1 MSLCQ
6 WHCTLRSLHMIMH
19 VSCCQQCQRPAK
31 SQHKS
36 FKGKQLV
43 THTYLSHT
51 CTSLSHTQ
59 IHMCTHTLTYIHTYT
74 HTLTVKRNCVT
85 IVIHISQIHCR
96 QLKALLEL
104 HRERKQRIK
113 LGLASANIP
122 SHKSLIWGTTVAV
135 SGSKTSPMG
144 LWCVLSNLYP
154 LDVF

>member
-1 MSLCQ
+1 MPMTLHFEVTSHDNACELLSAMSETSKVTAQVFQRETTC
-6 WHCTLRSLHMIMH
+6 HPYIPFTYMYIPFTYTNSH
-19 VSCCQQCQRPAK
+19 V
-31 SQHKS
+31 H
-36 FKGKQLV
+36 
-43 THTYLSHT
+43 THTH
-51 CTSLSHTQ
+51 
-59 IHMCTHTLTYIHTYT
+59 IHTYT

-96 QLKALLEL
+96 QLEALLEL

>member
-1 MSLCQ
+1 VSATAETSKV
-6 WHCTLRSLHMIMH
+6 TL
-19 VSCCQQCQRPAK
+19 

-36 FKGKQLV
+36 FKGRQLV
-43 THTYLSHT
+43 TPYIPFTYIPFTYTNSHVHAHTH
-51 CTSLSHTQ
+51 
-59 IHMCTHTLTYIHTYT
+59 IHTYT

-85 IVIHISQIHCR
+85 IVIHISQIHCG
-96 QLKALLEL
+96 QLEALLEL

-113 LGLASANIP
+113 LGLASAKIP
-122 SHKSLIWGTTVAV
+122 SHKSLNRGTTVAV